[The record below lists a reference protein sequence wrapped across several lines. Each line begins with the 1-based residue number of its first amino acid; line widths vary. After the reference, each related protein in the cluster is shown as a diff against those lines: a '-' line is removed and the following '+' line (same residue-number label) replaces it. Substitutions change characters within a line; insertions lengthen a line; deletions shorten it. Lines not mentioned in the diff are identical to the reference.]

1 MQRILH
7 LHQAIGPSL
16 FLWLNA
22 QASLPQPASQ
32 CSSPLALVHG
42 TPQVVLFP
50 SHDLVVVVSFENAAE
65 TKLMRHRD
73 QPWLTCERAAAKW
86 PPSLRSAACVGS
98 FQGNAMET
106 MAVTSSGTLFVQH
119 RGLYMCH
126 DSSLHRPPP
135 AAYVLHLPSVTGC
148 PGHEATDSP
157 GCWFRQR
164 RRRPQRSAARRSYRA
179 WPGEERAGRR
189 RPPAGKIIILVRGAR
204 RGSYMVG
211 GTWGPR
217 GPFPPR

>member
-126 DSSLHRPPP
+126 DSSLHRPPLLRTCCTCLASPAVRVTRRQTHP
-135 AAYVLHLPSVTGC
+135 AAGFGSDVGVRSVLPRGDHIAHGQ
-148 PGHEATDSP
+148 E
-157 GCWFRQR
+157 R
-164 RRRPQRSAARRSYRA
+164 RGP
-179 WPGEERAGRR
+179 AGAG
-189 RPPAGKIIILVRGAR
+189 RPPAKLL
-204 RGSYMVG
+204 
-211 GTWGPR
+211 
-217 GPFPPR
+217 F